1 MLRHLSEGH
10 CKKKI
15 LGWHLAPTNMQLEQK
30 YSPLRRRIHNSD
42 HTARRPQRTRYLQDT
57 LRRSP
62 PFKKRNRHL
71 CQRVGMADLAEG
83 KGG

>member
-1 MLRHLSEGH
+1 MLRHLQSAMFFFYE
-10 CKKKI
+10 I
-15 LGWHLAPTNMQLEQK
+15 LDEYQLNQMTI
-30 YSPLRRRIHNSD
+30 SPLRRRIHNSD
-42 HTARRPQRTRYLQDT
+42 RTARHLRRTRYLQDT